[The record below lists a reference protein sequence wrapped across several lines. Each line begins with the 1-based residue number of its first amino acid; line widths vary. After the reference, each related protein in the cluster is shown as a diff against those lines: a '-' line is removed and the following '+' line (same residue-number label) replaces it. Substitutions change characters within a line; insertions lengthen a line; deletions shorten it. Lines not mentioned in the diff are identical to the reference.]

1 MVVYSKFSKPY
12 KLASRP
18 AAKMSDGSIY
28 DVVGEPGIQVK
39 VLDKAYRTDEMERS
53 VEDSVGGMGMLDVS
67 PIEPVYQNNRF
78 AGFVMEK
85 PAVQEFDP
93 VPAPAPV
100 PSSAPIRENAVV
112 TDSGPVPLLV
122 MIVAGIIMTA
132 ALILAIFPALSASMD
147 YNVRTVMFSGIPMA
161 AIGWVLL
168 LFVAAKSNGVD
179 WKYAV
184 LGILAYV
191 VGAVLCYILISNIVY
206 LFFAAK
212 ALAIA
217 LLPSIIGVA
226 VVIMIVKSMIGR

>member
-1 MVVYSKFSKPY
+1 
-12 KLASRP
+12 
-18 AAKMSDGSIY
+18 
-28 DVVGEPGIQVK
+28 
-39 VLDKAYRTDEMERS
+39 
-53 VEDSVGGMGMLDVS
+53 
-67 PIEPVYQNNRF
+67 
-78 AGFVMEK
+78 
-85 PAVQEFDP
+85 
-93 VPAPAPV
+93 
-100 PSSAPIRENAVV
+100 
-112 TDSGPVPLLV
+112 
-122 MIVAGIIMTA
+122 
-132 ALILAIFPALSASMD
+132 
-147 YNVRTVMFSGIPMA
+147 MFSGIPMA

-191 VGAVLCYILISNIVY
+191 VGAVLCYILISIIVY